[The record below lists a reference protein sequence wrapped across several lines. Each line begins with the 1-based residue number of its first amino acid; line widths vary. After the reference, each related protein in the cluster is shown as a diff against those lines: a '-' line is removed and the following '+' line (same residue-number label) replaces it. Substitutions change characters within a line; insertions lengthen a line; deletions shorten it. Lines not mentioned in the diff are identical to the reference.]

1 MVATVGSIRVAFD
14 ADLRQYEA
22 SLKRGERVT
31 DRATGNMGRGVLA
44 LQRRF
49 SGLGSGIGAAAFSGL
64 AAGALASLAPIL
76 SMTAALGKARSAISD
91 FDKIAKSAKATG
103 LDSSFYQELAYGADL
118 AGVGIDELNASMIAF
133 IRNSGLAAVGQ
144 GELAGKLKE
153 LNPELLK
160 QLQTAKTQ
168 EERFRLVADAVKAA
182 TSETEKAAIAS
193 AAFGRNGAKMVELL
207 KGGADGF
214 DKMASEARRLGIVI
228 DRDLLARAEEMND
241 QLSTASRIM
250 DAEFSKAMIDLAPIL
265 ISTARLAGDV
275 AGAIRSIVDSMKALQ
290 DKSKA
295 GLLETLA
302 EKQANLKKAQTSSVA
317 GFILSGADGDGLN
330 RLKGE
335 IATIEAE
342 LKNRAID
349 ELRTGLTRQAAEMQ
363 RTPATDPDTGGG
375 SSKSRNKAADAALRE
390 AQAVRDLI
398 TELEFERDA
407 IGMSEADYRTAEA
420 LRRAGAAATAEERQA
435 IVELIGVIDQ
445 RRKAQDQLNETTEFF
460 GDLARDAFMDMVP
473 AIETGNRA
481 LDRLLNTLIE
491 AVAQAAFLGKGPLA
505 GLFGGGGG
513 GGLFSALG
521 GMIGEGQTFPGQS
534 GGGAERIDHLSD
546 DIGPDMQDLGLSIV
560 TGDGDKLKVPA
571 NAIARRVTF
580 DDRVHVLPITHGSHE
595 TERVRPESVAA

>member
-31 DRATGNMGRGVLA
+31 DKATGNMGRGVLA

-64 AAGALASLAPIL
+64 AAGAVASLAPIL
-76 SMTAALGKARSAISD
+76 SMTAALGKARSAVSD

-103 LDSSFYQELAYGADL
+103 LDSDFYQKLAYGADL
-118 AGVGIDELNASMIAF
+118 AGVSTEELNASMIAF

-214 DKMASEARRLGIVI
+214 DRMAAEARRLGIVI

-250 DAEFSKAMIDLAPIL
+250 DLEFSKAMIDLAPIL

-290 DKSKA
+290 DKSKQ

-302 EKQANLKKAQTSSVA
+302 EKQASLKKAQSSSVA
-317 GFILSGADGDGLN
+317 GFILRGADGDGLN

-342 LKNRAID
+342 LKNRAIE
-349 ELRTGLTRQAAEMQ
+349 ELRTGLTRQAAELQ
-363 RTPATDPDTGGG
+363 RPTATDPDTGGG
-375 SSKSRNKAADAALRE
+375 SSKSRDKAAESALRE

-398 TELEFERDA
+398 SELEFERDVMS
-407 IGMSEADYRTAEA
+407 MSETDRRAAEA
-420 LRRAGAAATAEERQA
+420 LRQAGAAATDEQRQM
-435 IVELIGVIDQ
+435 IVGLVGAIDQ
-445 RRKAQDQLNETTEFF
+445 QRKAQDQLNETTEFF
-460 GDLARDAFMDMVP
+460 GDLAHDAFTDMIP
-473 AIETGNRA
+473 AIETGNKA
-481 LDRLLNTLIE
+481 LDRLVNSLIE

-505 GLFGGGGG
+505 GLFGGGSGG
-513 GGLFSALG
+513 GMFGFLG

-534 GGGAERIDHLSD
+534 GGSAERIDHLSD
-546 DIGPDMQDLGLSIV
+546 DVRPDMQDLGPSIV
-560 TGDGDKLKVPA
+560 TGDGDKLQVPA
-571 NAIARRVTF
+571 NAVPRRVAL
-580 DDRVHVLPITHGSHE
+580 DQRVHVLPPAHRIHE
-595 TERVRPESVAA
+595 AERARPESVAA